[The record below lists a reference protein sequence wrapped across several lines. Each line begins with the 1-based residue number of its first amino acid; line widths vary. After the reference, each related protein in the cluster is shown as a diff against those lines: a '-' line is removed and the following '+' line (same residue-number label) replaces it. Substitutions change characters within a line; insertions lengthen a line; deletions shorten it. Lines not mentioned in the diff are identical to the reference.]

1 MLSVD
6 ISSIVVFIIVW
17 VLVIVLTR
25 IFFKP
30 LTRVI
35 GERERRIEEDRQ
47 AGESASREHEE
58 LIQKIED
65 DVKQTRSAAL
75 ATRQSLEKEAREKK
89 DLLLEEVSREC
100 RDKVNRARTELSEQV
115 EALKAEL
122 EADSVRLAG
131 QIEKKLLD

>member
-6 ISSIVVFIIVW
+6 ISSLVVFIIVW
-17 VLVIVLTR
+17 VLVVVLTR

-35 GERERRIEEDRQ
+35 SERERRIEQDRQ
-47 AGESASREHEE
+47 AGETASREHEK
-58 LIQKIED
+58 LIRKIED

-89 DLLLEEVSREC
+89 DRLLEEVSREC
-100 RDKVNRARTELSEQV
+100 RDKVNRARTELSDQV

-122 EADSVRLAG
+122 EADSERLAG
-131 QIEKKLLD
+131 KIEKKLLD